1 MPVLFDLVFFIL
13 SKNHVISSKIH
24 KIVESSETNKT
35 YLQEGVIRQF
45 RGFKATLQVD
55 MEFMKCTSKSNL
67 SASNDLSFA
76 SSETKFENPITKTQ
90 NNFLVNTGFLV
101 KLFQKKA
108 KMIISFF
115 YEKIQK

>member
-1 MPVLFDLVFFIL
+1 MNFNDFLTNLILQVLPVLFDLVFFIL

-45 RGFKATLQVD
+45 RGVKATLEVD

-67 SASNDLSFA
+67 SAS
-76 SSETKFENPITKTQ
+76 KF
-90 NNFLVNTGFLV
+90 
-101 KLFQKKA
+101 
-108 KMIISFF
+108 
-115 YEKIQK
+115 